1 MILLVDNQDSFVYN
15 IVGLLK
21 CFPQFEFEIKKNNQ
35 LDLSSINKYSKIIL
49 SPGPGIPSE
58 AGDMLKLIEKTYST
72 HQILGICLGH
82 QAIVE
87 FFGGSIKNMP
97 LAKHGHASKLKI
109 IDNKDILLKDLP
121 TNPIIGR
128 YHSWVADNV
137 SDELIV
143 SSVDEDNNIMSV
155 YHKTHNI
162 HSLQFHP
169 ESIITNCRKQII
181 SNWLNQ

>member
-35 LDLSSINKYSKIIL
+35 LDLSSIDKYSKIIL

-109 IDNKDILLKDLP
+109 IDNKDILLNNLP
-121 TNPIIGR
+121 PNPIIGR

-137 SDELIV
+137 SEGLIV
-143 SSVDEDNNIMSV
+143 SSVDDDNNIMSV
-155 YHKTHNI
+155 YHITHNI

-169 ESIITNCRKQII
+169 ESIITNCGKQII